1 MEIDNIQV
9 GNRIKSIRLSKGL
22 TMEEFGKNFSTSKG
36 TINNWEKGR
45 NLPNKENLLKIAEIG
60 GISVNNLLYG
70 DQAKSLYNWEKV
82 RSLMN
87 TLFNNNPIDEI
98 SFLKTKNII
107 DKAFF
112 LNLGI
117 DDIINLYMYHHSGS
131 KELKSLE
138 DLQEYFELTSE
149 GLSDYSEDASLE
161 EKMDRDIMASFAQ
174 KNANDIKRYI
184 KTGIWTSD
192 SLFNMKNNDQK
203 YN

>member
-9 GNRIKSIRLSKGL
+9 GNRIKSIRLSEGL
-22 TMEEFGKNFSTSKG
+22 TMEEFGKKFQTSKG

-60 GISVNNLLYG
+60 RISVDNLLYG
-70 DQAKSLYNWEKV
+70 DQAESLYNWDKV
-82 RSLMN
+82 RNLMKI
-87 TLFNNNPIDEI
+87 LFNNNPLDEV

-117 DDIINLYMYHHSGS
+117 DDIVNIYLYHNSTS

-138 DLQEYFELTSE
+138 DLQEYFEITSE
-149 GLSDYSEDASLE
+149 GLSDYSENASIDE
-161 EKMDRDIMASFAQ
+161 MMDREVMASFAQ

-184 KTGIWTSD
+184 ETGIWSSD
-192 SLFNMKNNDQK
+192 SLYNMKNNNKKD
-203 YN
+203 N

>member
-1 MEIDNIQV
+1 MKIDNIQV

-22 TMEEFGKNFSTSKG
+22 TMEEFGKHFQTSKG

-45 NLPNKENLLKIAEIG
+45 NLPNKENLLKIAEFG
-60 GISVNNLLYG
+60 RISVNNLLYG
-70 DQAKSLYNWEKV
+70 DKAESLYNWNKV
-82 RSLMN
+82 KTLM
-87 TLFNNNPIDEI
+87 TKFFNNNLLDEV

-117 DDIINLYMYHHSGS
+117 DDIINIYLYHNSGA

-149 GLSDYSEDASLE
+149 GLSDYSENASIE
-161 EKMDRDIMASFAQ
+161 EKMDRDIMAGFAQ

-184 KTGIWTSD
+184 ETGIWSSD
-192 SLFNMKNNDQK
+192 SLYKMKNHK
-203 YN
+203 